1 MRQLTVLCAIVLFS
15 GLLLGQDTTARRYV
29 YCPYGCGP
37 FIPLVTTPS
46 VSLQTV
52 SPNPVGARNA
62 TGGLVAGATN
72 STLSMVPV
80 SSDAVYTE
88 PVWYSGGGT
97 PIIGPAVKLPP
108 GYARPLE
115 RREVAAP
122 VKHEAWTYFASAEE
136 TANAVE
142 ASAQSRSVKKAAR
155 TYTNQDVDRQSQQP
169 NTVKYGGKTQE
180 IK

>member
-1 MRQLTVLCAIVLFS
+1 
-15 GLLLGQDTTARRYV
+15 
-29 YCPYGCGP
+29 
-37 FIPLVTTPS
+37 VTTPS

-88 PVWYSGGGT
+88 AVWYSGGGT

-108 GYARPLE
+108 GYAPMREHHEARPAE
-115 RREVAAP
+115 HA
-122 VKHEAWTYFASAEE
+122 AWTYFSSAEE
-136 TANAVE
+136 TASAVD
-142 ASAQSRSVKKAAR
+142 ASAQSKSAKKAAR